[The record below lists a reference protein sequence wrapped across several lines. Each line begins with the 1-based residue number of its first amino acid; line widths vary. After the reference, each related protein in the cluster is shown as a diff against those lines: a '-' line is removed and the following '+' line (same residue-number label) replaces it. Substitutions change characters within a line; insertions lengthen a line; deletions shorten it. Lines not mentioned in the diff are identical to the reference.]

1 MFKGHQ
7 NETAKPFKKVLTIY
21 PAIRKKIL
29 KQEGV
34 LKINAKRAFQII
46 LDHALLKNEKKT
58 VEQRV
63 NVLINKQVFI
73 QIFIF
78 QTSA

>member
-1 MFKGHQ
+1 MMFKGHQ

-46 LDHALLKNEKKT
+46 LDHALLKNKKT